1 MKRKHWICLMLAA
14 MLLLSSCST
23 VTEDPEITAVTQALS
38 SHSLQG
44 YTQWIGYP
52 LHRALNDLNIHES
65 TVAEIIPTSQK
76 VDYMG
81 MEFALSVLTEKDF
94 DNCFS
99 GIQLTTILD
108 EGEGEV
114 APKLWALVMAVDDE
128 YLSAE
133 TSHEN
138 VYTEAEIF
146 TLKEERDFRK
156 NLETGLRTRGIYSF
170 GVSWDITRMATEKTK
185 ELLKKMGK
193 LVLEETQAKFADSTT
208 DFVWSVD
215 TRLDV
220 TVQADVLDKHRAE
233 ISVTCKAVAEPAGG
247 MDMDLDPS
255 DRHRKFLS
263 DSYQRLLQEK
273 YLSISGYRFRTAE
286 DATAEILEEIILCGE
301 DFVQILDN
309 GVTQTVYLCMDGAQ
323 YTTVCR
329 NGEYDPWQ
337 KLAESIEYP
346 LPWVGTTVEMVLGD
360 GYGAGIHGR
369 PYENVHEA
377 SFNVKYDDVNAYFWT
392 KANCIYKAEYR
403 TAENMYMGPQT
414 VPVENKRVLEIEVIT
429 EQDAEAAIE
438 KYMAMLP

>member
-23 VTEDPEITAVTQALS
+23 VTEDPKSTTTAQALP
-38 SHSLQG
+38 SHSLQD

-52 LHRALNDLNIHES
+52 LQRALSDLDIQES
-65 TVAEIIPTSQK
+65 TVAEVIPTSQK
-76 VDYMG
+76 VDFMG
-81 MEFALSVLTEKDF
+81 MEFALSVLTEKAF

-99 GIQLTTILD
+99 GIQLTATLD

-133 TSHEN
+133 TSYEN

-146 TLKEERDFRK
+146 TSMEEEDFQK

-170 GVSWDITRMATEKTK
+170 EVSWDITRMATEETK

-193 LVLEETQAKFADSTT
+193 MVLEETEAEFADSTI
-208 DFVWSVD
+208 DFVWSAD
-215 TRLDV
+215 ARLDV
-220 TVQADVLDKHRAE
+220 TVQADVLDKHKAE
-233 ISVTCKAVAEPAGG
+233 IAVTCKVVAEPAAGK
-247 MDMDLDPS
+247 DMDLDPS
-255 DRHRKFLS
+255 DRNRKFFR

-286 DATAEILEEIILCGE
+286 DTTALMLEEIILCGE
-301 DFVQILDN
+301 NFVQIQDN
-309 GVTQTVYLCMDGAQ
+309 GVTQMVYLCTDGAQ

-337 KLAESIEYP
+337 KLSENIEYP
-346 LPWVGTTVEMVLGD
+346 LPWAGTTVELVLGD
-360 GYGAGIHGR
+360 EFGGGITGN
-369 PYENVHEA
+369 PYENVYEA
-377 SFNVKYDDVNAYFWT
+377 RFNAKYDGVNAYFWT
-392 KANCIYKAEYR
+392 KANCR

-438 KYMAMLP
+438 KYKAMLP